1 MKFCFLWSSYIGNL
15 NPWYLIRPRY
25 PPLKYGDFKM
35 SKTRFTISMEDEEME
50 QLDVIK
56 KWYEEKLGFKISRCL
71 LIKKLIFGGPTKAPN
86 QDSEQ
91 V

>member
-1 MKFCFLWSSYIGNL
+1 
-15 NPWYLIRPRY
+15 
-25 PPLKYGDFKM
+25 
-35 SKTRFTISMEDEEME
+35 MEDEEME